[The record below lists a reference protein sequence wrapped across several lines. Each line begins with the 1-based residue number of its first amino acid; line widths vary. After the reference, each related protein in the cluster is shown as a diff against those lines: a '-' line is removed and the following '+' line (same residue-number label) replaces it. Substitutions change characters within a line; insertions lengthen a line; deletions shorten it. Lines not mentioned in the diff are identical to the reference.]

1 MPDHKRGAKKTEED
15 LAFNSVVGRN
25 IKYLR
30 RARKLNQTKVA
41 DHCKVK
47 FQQLQ
52 KYEKGLNGCSAFRLH
67 QLAKFFKVGL
77 DVLVDPNMITKHRG
91 FTGEMDWLDYEIEI
105 DQALEKQAL
114 KGSTPQDAGYLKPQA
129 DIGSLEEIKLEEVM
143 EATKCP

>member
-1 MPDHKRGAKKTEED
+1 MPDTQRRHKKTAD
-15 LAFNSVVGRN
+15 DIAFNAVVGRN

-30 RARKLNQTKVA
+30 KYRRLNQTKVA

-52 KYEKGLNGCSAFRLH
+52 KYEKGTNGCSAYRLH

-91 FTGEMDWLDYEIEI
+91 FASYQDQIDSDIEI
-105 DQALEKQAL
+105 DKLLSEQEIIENYKQSV
-114 KGSTPQDAGYLKPQA
+114 GH
-129 DIGSLEEIKLEEVM
+129 
-143 EATKCP
+143 KCP

>member
-1 MPDHKRGAKKTEED
+1 MPDHQRGSRKTEED
-15 LAFNSVVGRN
+15 LAFNAVVGRN

-41 DHCKVK
+41 EHCKVK

-52 KYEKGLNGCSAFRLH
+52 KYEKGINGCTAYRLH

-91 FTGEMDWLDYEIEI
+91 FTGQDDWI
-105 DQALEKQAL
+105 DKEL
-114 KGSTPQDAGYLKPQA
+114 TPQDAGYLKPQK
-129 DIGSLEEIKLEEVM
+129 DIGSLEEIM
-143 EATKCP
+143 EAVKCP

>member
-1 MPDHKRGAKKTEED
+1 MPDHQRGSRKTEED
-15 LAFNSVVGRN
+15 IAFNAVVGRN

-52 KYEKGLNGCSAFRLH
+52 KYEKGINGCTAYRLH

-91 FTGEMDWLDYEIEI
+91 FTGDMDWLDYEIEI
-105 DQALEKQAL
+105 EKAQERQ
-114 KGSTPQDAGYLKPQA
+114 S
-129 DIGSLEEIKLEEVM
+129 IKEEVRK
-143 EATKCP
+143 ELTRCP

>member
-1 MPDHKRGAKKTEED
+1 MPDHKRGTKKTEED
-15 LAFNSVVGRN
+15 LAFNSVIGRN
-25 IKYLR
+25 LKYLR
-30 RARKLNQTKVA
+30 KSRKLNQTKVA

-52 KYEKGLNGCSAFRLH
+52 KYEKGINGCSAFRLH
-67 QLAKFFKVGL
+67 QLAKFFKVSM
-77 DVLVDPNMITKHRG
+77 DVLIDPNMITKHRG

>member
-1 MPDHKRGAKKTEED
+1 MPDHQRGSRKTEED
-15 LAFNSVVGRN
+15 LAFNAVVGRN

-41 DHCKVK
+41 EHCKVK

-52 KYEKGLNGCSAFRLH
+52 KYEKGINGCTAFRLH

-91 FTGEMDWLDYEIEI
+91 FTGDMDWLDYEIEI
-105 DQALEKQAL
+105 EKAQERQ
-114 KGSTPQDAGYLKPQA
+114 S
-129 DIGSLEEIKLEEVM
+129 IKEEVRK
-143 EATKCP
+143 ELTRCP

>member
-1 MPDHKRGAKKTEED
+1 MPDHQRGSKKTEED
-15 LAFNSVVGRN
+15 LAFNAIVGRN

-77 DVLVDPNMITKHRG
+77 DVLIDPNMITKHRG
-91 FTGEMDWLDYEIEI
+91 FTGDMDWLDN
-105 DQALEKQAL
+105 EKKL
-114 KGSTPQDAGYLKPQA
+114 TPQDAGYLKPQK
-129 DIGSLEEIKLEEVM
+129 DIGSLEEIM
-143 EATKCP
+143 EAIKCP

>member
-1 MPDHKRGAKKTEED
+1 MPDHKRGSKKTEGD
-15 LAFNSVVGRN
+15 LAFNIIVGRN

-30 RARKLNQTKVA
+30 KLRSLNQTKVA

-77 DVLVDPNMITKHRG
+77 DVLIDPNMITKHRG
-91 FTGEMDWLDYEIEI
+91 FTGQDDWLDKE
-105 DQALEKQAL
+105 L
-114 KGSTPQDAGYLKPQA
+114 TPQDAGYLKPQA
-129 DIGSLEEIKLEEVM
+129 DIGSLEEINIEELVNVDNQSR
-143 EATKCP
+143 